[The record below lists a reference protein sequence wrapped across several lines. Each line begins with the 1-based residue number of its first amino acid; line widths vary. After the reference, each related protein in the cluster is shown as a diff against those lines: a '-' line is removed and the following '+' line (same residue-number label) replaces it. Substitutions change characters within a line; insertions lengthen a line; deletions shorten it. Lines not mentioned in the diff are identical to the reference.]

1 MTIRKEDSGDE
12 KKVKLTPKQELFC
25 LEYIKDFNATRAAK
39 AAGYSE
45 NSASEIGNENL
56 RKPQIKDAI
65 GQLVRESFD
74 DLSISKER
82 ILNEQKLLAFTRI
95 FQEDEM
101 YKTRYT
107 WEEFKELPENVKAC
121 IKKLKQKTSYD
132 EKGEPVVHV
141 ELEFYDRQKA
151 LETLMRYQSMFNDKL
166 DITSSDNSF
175 ESRLREWKKT
185 KDEK

>member
-1 MTIRKEDSGDE
+1 MSDE
-12 KKVKLTPKQELFC
+12 KKIKLTPKQELFC

-56 RKPQIKDAI
+56 RKPQIKDAL
-65 GQLVRESFD
+65 QQMVRESFD
-74 DLSISKER
+74 ELSISKER
-82 ILNEQKLLAFTRI
+82 ILKEQRNLAFTTPFEHEELMDKELDI
-95 FQEDEM
+95 
-101 YKTRYT
+101 
-107 WEEFKELPENVKAC
+107 EEFKNLPRHIKAC
-121 IKKLKQKTSYD
+121 IKDVDVRKIYDKDGNHTETLLK
-132 EKGEPVVHV
+132 PR
-141 ELEFYDRQKA
+141 FYDRQKA